1 LVLFF
6 KKEVLPSS
14 SRVGK
19 VDKPPHASFFLPKT
33 EDARVK
39 FLLAAYVLALPS
51 VVHAQTLYVTDQQDG
66 VTTLDA
72 ATLAKTGEVAIGGKG
87 PRGVAVTADG
97 KFLLVANQASADLSI
112 IDRASGVLQAR
123 VPIGPS
129 TEMVRVQG
137 HTAFATYEPPADRGG
152 LAHIAV
158 VDIDTRKVVANVT
171 SGHETEGLEFST
183 DGKYLLVT
191 NEGDN
196 TVTVYN
202 RPAYT
207 EAHVVKTDSYG
218 NRPRGI
224 KRLPDGSG
232 YIVTLEFSDKFLVLD
247 KEFNVVKAV
256 ATAEGPYGIAFSP
269 DGRKLFVA
277 AAKAGLLQAFDAR
290 TYDHVGDVK
299 VGRRCWHFTFTPDG
313 SRIVAACGRSG
324 ALFVVDPSKMEAEK
338 PIEGFKVPWGIVAY
352 PLANGTLES
361 K

>member
-1 LVLFF
+1 L
-6 KKEVLPSS
+6 KS
-14 SRVGK
+14 
-19 VDKPPHASFFLPKT
+19 
-33 EDARVK
+33 
-39 FLLAAYVLALPS
+39 LLAACVLALPAAA
-51 VVHAQTLYVTDQQDG
+51 HAQTLYVTDQQGG

-72 ATLAKTGEVAIGGKG
+72 ATLAKTGEVAIGGQG

-97 KFLLVANQASADLSI
+97 KFLLVANQITADLSI
-112 IDRASGVLQAR
+112 IDRASGALQAR

-137 HTAFATYEPPADRGG
+137 HTAFATYEPPTDKGG

-158 VDIDTRKVVANVT
+158 VDIDTRKVIASVA

-207 EAHVVKTDSYG
+207 EAHVVKTEAYG
-218 NRPRGI
+218 TRPRGI

-232 YIVTLEFSDKFLVLD
+232 YIVTLEFSGKFLVLD
-247 KEFNVVKAV
+247 KDFNIVKAV
-256 ATAEGPYGIAFSP
+256 ATGEGPYGVAFSP
-269 DGRKLFVA
+269 DGGKLFVA
-277 AAKAGLLQAFDAR
+277 AAKAGLLQAFDAK

-299 VGRRCWHFTFTPDG
+299 VGKRCWHFTFTPDG

-324 ALFVVDPSKMEAEK
+324 ALSVVDPAKMEAEK
-338 PIEGFKVPWGIVAY
+338 PIEGFKIPWGIVSY
-352 PLANGTLES
+352 PPANGTLQS
-361 K
+361 P

>member
-1 LVLFF
+1 M
-6 KKEVLPSS
+6 
-14 SRVGK
+14 
-19 VDKPPHASFFLPKT
+19 
-33 EDARVK
+33 K
-39 FLLAAYVLALPS
+39 FLLAACALAWPAA
-51 VVHAQTLYVTDQQDG
+51 VHAQTLYVTDQQDG

-72 ATLAKTGEVAIGGKG
+72 ATLAKTGEVTIGGQG
-87 PRGVAVTADG
+87 PRGVAVTSDG
-97 KFLLVANQASADLSI
+97 KFLLVANQASGDLSI
-112 IDRASGVLQAR
+112 IDRASGALAAR

-158 VDIDTRKVVANVT
+158 VDIDARRVIASIA

-183 DGKYLLVT
+183 DGKHLLVT

-207 EAHVVKTDSYG
+207 VAHVVKTEAYG

-224 KRLPDGSG
+224 KRLPDGGG

-247 KEFNVVKAV
+247 KDFNIKIAV
-256 ATAEGPYGIAFSP
+256 PTAEGPYGIAFSP
-269 DGRKLFVA
+269 DGGKLFIA
-277 AAKAGLLQAFDAR
+277 AAKAGLLQAFDAK
-290 TYDHVGDVK
+290 TYGHVGDVK
-299 VGRRCWHFTFTPDG
+299 VGKRCWHFTFTPDA

-324 ALFVVDPSKMEAEK
+324 ALFVIDPARMTTEK

-352 PLANGTLES
+352 PPANGTL
-361 K
+361 